1 MDTLLT
7 AEIAANAPR
16 YRRRSST
23 FIDGIHDIT
32 EGQDL
37 APAQLYS
44 TMSGRLFHSGRIAI
58 AMVGPP
64 ARGKTHICVS
74 MARYL
79 QWLGVKT
86 RIFHLGDYRRA
97 TVGPEGSV
105 PEDYFF
111 PNASPASVILR
122 QKILK
127 KCREDIY
134 SWLNHE
140 NGQVA
145 IYDAVNPT
153 ASGRRSLAKE
163 FAKHDVQTLFIESY
177 VDDERILREN
187 ARNVKISSPDF
198 AGMDPDEAAL
208 LYLRRIEMKIP
219 VFESMNEKEL
229 NYIKMI
235 NAGQKFFYN
244 NVSFNYLSHRIV
256 FYLTNLHI
264 KSRKTFF
271 ARAGTSTEEDL
282 YKADAPLSQEG
293 REYAEKMT
301 EALVKA
307 REQERLKQIAE
318 GGSNAPL
325 PPLAV
330 WTSTRLRTVQTA
342 DCLKERGFKVRQRTQ
357 LSQIN
362 PGVCEKMSERM
373 IRQIYPDEVEK
384 HELDPYH
391 HRYPRAESY
400 HDLAVRLEPIILE
413 LEREQ
418 HDLLIIAH
426 ESVLRVLYA
435 YLMHCST
442 MDIPVLK
449 FPRDE
454 IIEIIPAAYQNEAQ
468 RIHIPGLDPKIIP
481 GSPQDI
487 KIPVPGSAIQS
498 AQLTPIP
505 SGIGSPAEPVDR
517 PSAAE
522 RVIKTVKDLVADK
535 VDDED

>member
-16 YRRRSST
+16 YRRKSST
-23 FIDGIHDIT
+23 FIDAIHDIS
-32 EGQDL
+32 EDQNL

-58 AMVGPP
+58 VMVGLP

-79 QWLGVKT
+79 SWLGVKT

-97 TVGPEGSV
+97 TVGPGETV

-111 PNASPASVILR
+111 PNASPASVMLR

-134 SWLNHE
+134 AWLNHE

-153 ASGRRSLAKE
+153 AAGRRALAKE
-163 FAKHDVQTLFIESY
+163 FAKHDVQSF
-177 VDDERILREN
+177 VDDEKILREN

-198 AGMDPDEAAL
+198 HGMDPDEAAK

-219 VFESMNEKEL
+219 VFETMNEKEL
-229 NYIKMI
+229 NYVKMI
-235 NAGQKFFYN
+235 NAGRAFFYN
-244 NVSFNYLSHRIV
+244 NLSFNYLSHRIV

-264 KSRKTFF
+264 KSRTTFF
-271 ARAGTSTEEDL
+271 VRAGSAEEESYRSDADL
-282 YKADAPLSQEG
+282 SEAG
-293 REYAEKMT
+293 RAYAIKMT
-301 EALVKA
+301 ETLLKH
-307 REQERLKQIAE
+307 REQERQSAIEA
-318 GGSNAPL
+318 GGPDIPL
-325 PPLAV
+325 RPLTV

-342 DCLKERGFKVRQRTQ
+342 KPLQDEGYKVRQR
-357 LSQIN
+357 SQMSSIN
-362 PGVCEKMSERM
+362 PGVCEKLSERA
-373 IRQIYPDEVEK
+373 IRAMYPDEVEK
-384 HELDPYH
+384 HDLDPYH

-418 HDLLIIAH
+418 NDLLIIAH

-442 MDIPVLK
+442 MDIPKLK

-454 IIEIIPAAYQNEAQ
+454 IIEIIPAAYQNEAK
-468 RIHIPGLDPKIIP
+468 RIHIPGLDPKMIP
-481 GSPQDI
+481 GSPEDI
-487 KIPVPGSAIQS
+487 RIPVPSM
-498 AQLTPIP
+498 PP
-505 SGIGSPAEPVDR
+505 SGQLSPIAGLSTPAEGSIAEQRR
-517 PSAAE
+517 PEKVINMVAE
-522 RVIKTVKDLVADK
+522 MVKDKVAD
-535 VDDED
+535 ED